1 MSGNR
6 RATLRG
12 MLTQPAGD
20 GDALTFT
27 ASSTSLNRYGF
38 ALRHDGW
45 RIDNYNNNP
54 VFLWMHMDF
63 LPPIGRGRAS
73 LSDGRLLNTVTFDRS
88 DPFAATI
95 EQKYRGG
102 FLNAVSVGFDFV
114 DRAGKAIKD
123 WWRLSVDQ
131 IRTEAFYDLAE
142 VSAVPVPA
150 DPNALRASRGRL
162 AAGLMDDL
170 IDSFVDPD
178 AEFSD
183 QLADLLAAP
192 EGWDKKKPGL
202 LTPPTTPALPGNGP
216 LEQRL
221 TEVESSLV
229 AMRTRL
235 VAKAVHHTATED
247 SEWDGAAAVA
257 AMPDQEAALWYCH
270 AWRDSDGDPDAKA
283 TYKFPHHRSNS
294 GAANLAA
301 CRAILSGRGAQA
313 DVSETELE
321 AARRHA
327 QAHLDDAVDTQ
338 SYSPEAVQS
347 LLSAATI
354 TL

>member
-1 MSGNR
+1 MSENR
-6 RATLRG
+6 RAMLRG
-12 MLTQPAGD
+12 VLTQPAGVD
-20 GDALTFT
+20 DALSFT

-63 LPPIGRGRAS
+63 MPPIGRGRAS
-73 LSDGRLLNTVTFDRS
+73 LQNGQLVNTVTFDRS

-114 DRAGKAIKD
+114 DKAGRMLKD
-123 WWRLSVDQ
+123 WWRMSADQ
-131 IRTEAFYDLAE
+131 IRGEAFYDLAE

-150 DPNALRASRGRL
+150 DPRALVKQRGRL

-170 IDSFVDPD
+170 FYD
-178 AEFSD
+178 ADVSE
-183 QLADLLAAP
+183 LADLLAAP
-192 EGWDKKKPGL
+192 LDPAERAKPGL
-202 LTPPTTPALPGNGP
+202 LVPPSAPVLPGNSP
-216 LEQRL
+216 VEQRL
-221 TEVESSLV
+221 AELEAGFT
-229 AMRTRL
+229 AMRIRL

-247 SEWDGAAAVA
+247 SEWDSSAAVA
-257 AMPDQEAALWYCH
+257 AMPEQAATLWYTH
-270 AWRDSDGDPDAKA
+270 AWRDPDGDPDAKQ
-283 TYKFPHHRSNS
+283 TYKFPHHRTN
-294 GAANLAA
+294 GGPANLAA

-313 DVSETELE
+313 DIPEAELE

-327 QAHLDDAVDTQ
+327 QAHLDDAANNE
-338 SYSPEAVQS
+338 SYSPDAVQS
-347 LLSAATI
+347 LLAAATI